1 MLALVLQIKLDFPL
15 YSFLITVAFTRK
27 TIEFLWKVDKAVVTG
42 SSVELPQFTLVD
54 TVTKG
59 TCNENIGRSTSQK
72 VSDRSFGN
80 IFIWFFF
87 HEYTSC
93 LNDA

>member
-1 MLALVLQIKLDFPL
+1 MLVLVQIKLDFPL
-15 YSFLITVAFTRK
+15 YSFLIAVAFTRK

-59 TCNENIGRSTSQK
+59 TCNENIGRLTSQK
-72 VSDRSFGN
+72 VFDRSFGN
-80 IFIWFFF
+80 IL
-87 HEYTSC
+87 S
-93 LNDA
+93 